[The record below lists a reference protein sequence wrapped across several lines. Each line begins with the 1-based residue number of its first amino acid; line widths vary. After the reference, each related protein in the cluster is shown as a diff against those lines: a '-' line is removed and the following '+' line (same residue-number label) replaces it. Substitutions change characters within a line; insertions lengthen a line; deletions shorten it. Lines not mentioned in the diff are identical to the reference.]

1 MAARLTDLE
10 KKKIVADYLELGSYR
25 AAAKRNKCSADTVKK
40 VVLGM
45 DDFGQKW
52 TQKKEENTEDIIAYM
67 ERQRSRVCEI
77 IDAGL
82 AALPEKVAVAKSAT
96 EVTTA
101 IGTLIDKW
109 TQIKALQTGTN
120 ATEDDPLTASIEALG
135 ASMEAERERSNGNP
149 ATE

>member
-1 MAARLTDLE
+1 MAARLTDLA
-10 KKKIVADYLELGSYR
+10 KKKIVADYLELGSYNGV
-25 AAAKRNKCSADTVKK
+25 AKRNGVSDTTVRRIVNEVGDFAKK
-40 VVLGM
+40 M
-45 DDFGQKW
+45 E
-52 TQKKEENTEDIIAYM
+52 QKKEENTEDIIAYM

-120 ATEDDPLTASIEALG
+120 ATEVDPLTASIEALG
-135 ASMEAERERSNGNP
+135 ASMEEERERSRNS